1 LSYLLLKDRGPR
13 WMGLL
18 ALTLM
23 VTSPFL
29 YCFSRLAILEPMMI
43 ALTLAALNLAVRLPR
58 LRWPVSAS
66 VAIGLICTLMVLT
79 KTTGVSLLPAVG
91 WAMLVPLWNRRK
103 LAVRCAAGAMG
114 TFAVLFSLWM
124 GIVIHFGLFAD
135 YRYLFFVNNHTR
147 PPEYYWPL
155 VSLWWSFHGGLWV
168 DRILIPLAGVMVL
181 GAAVAWRSA
190 RARKLLL
197 DPVFGASV
205 LAVGG
210 YVLFMASQN
219 YPQPRYFAVVAYFC
233 FVVVAQGVG
242 ALIEDHSSGSRISAA
257 CEALTCQFRHCVPF
271 LGWAVVALLA
281 LGVGFNGFQTLNYAT
296 HPEYSF
302 VNAARRLTQ
311 YIDAHPN
318 GRRILV
324 SSSGDEISLI
334 THLPALCD
342 EFGTEDLALKLAR
355 YRPGWYAAWNDLDPG
370 TLESIH
376 TYFSLEEVASF
387 RAFDNSERNVLELFK
402 LHPLAS
408 GEVRDPNRKNL
419 QIPLA
424 EDKIEVPMQ

>member
-1 LSYLLLKDRGPR
+1 
-13 WMGLL
+13 
-18 ALTLM
+18 
-23 VTSPFL
+23 
-29 YCFSRLAILEPMMI
+29 
-43 ALTLAALNLAVRLPR
+43 
-58 LRWPVSAS
+58 
-66 VAIGLICTLMVLT
+66 
-79 KTTGVSLLPAVG
+79 
-91 WAMLVPLWNRRK
+91 
-103 LAVRCAAGAMG
+103 
-114 TFAVLFSLWM
+114 M